1 MNQPEPPE
9 EDLPEGTLVSHL
21 IELRQR
27 LLKAVLAVLVI
38 FLALVPFAQQ
48 VFVVLSHPVR
58 ERLPEGASLIAT
70 EVAAPFL
77 VPFKATF
84 YLAVFLAMPFVLYQA
99 WKFVE
104 PALYRS
110 EKRFAVPLIFS
121 SILLFYAGVAFA
133 YLLVIKLAF
142 GFFISVTPE
151 GVLNAPDIGR
161 YLSFVLSLFLA
172 FGVAFQVPIATFVLA
187 WSGLAKLET
196 LRSVRSYVFLG
207 AFVVGMLLTPQDP
220 LSQTFLAIP
229 IYLLYEC
236 GLLLSRILLPERL
249 ESAVASE

>member
-1 MNQPEPPE
+1 MNEPESPE
-9 EDLPEGTLVSHL
+9 EELAEGTLVSHL
-21 IELRQR
+21 VELRQR
-27 LLKAVLAVLVI
+27 LLKAVFVVLAV

-48 VFVVLSHPVR
+48 VFIFLSHPVR
-58 ERLPEGASLIAT
+58 ERLPEGTTLIAV
-70 EVAAPFL
+70 EVASPFL

-84 YLAVFLAMPFVLYQA
+84 YAAVFIAMPFILYQA
-99 WKFVE
+99 WRFVE

-110 EKRFAVPLIFS
+110 ERRFAVPLVFS

-142 GFFISVTPE
+142 GFFISATPE
-151 GVLNAPDIGR
+151 GVTNAPDIGR
-161 YLSFVLSLFLA
+161 YLSFVLNLFLA

-187 WSGLAKLET
+187 WSGLAQLET
-196 LRSVRSYVFLG
+196 LRAVRSYVFLG
-207 AFVVGMLLTPQDP
+207 AFVVGMLLTPSDP

-236 GLLLSRILLPERL
+236 GLLLSRFLLPERF
-249 ESAVASE
+249 EKAVAK